1 MVLGCEIHDDEVR
14 LEQVSELRY
23 FGCVLDESGTDDAE
37 CHRMAVSGRKVRGAI
52 RSLVKAR
59 SLQLECASVLHEGLL
74 ELVLL
79 YGSEAMIW
87 REKERSRIR
96 VMLRDNLINFVVVK
110 KMDRVLNARIREL
123 CRVAKGVDESVLC
136 WFGHIERMENGRITK
151 RVYVR

>member
-1 MVLGCEIHDDEVR
+1 M
-14 LEQVSELRY
+14 
-23 FGCVLDESGTDDAE
+23 
-37 CHRMAVSGRKVRGAI
+37 
-52 RSLVKAR
+52 
-59 SLQLECASVLHEGLL
+59 
-74 ELVLL
+74 
-79 YGSEAMIW
+79 AMIW

-123 CRVAKGVDESVLC
+123 GRVAKGVDESVLC